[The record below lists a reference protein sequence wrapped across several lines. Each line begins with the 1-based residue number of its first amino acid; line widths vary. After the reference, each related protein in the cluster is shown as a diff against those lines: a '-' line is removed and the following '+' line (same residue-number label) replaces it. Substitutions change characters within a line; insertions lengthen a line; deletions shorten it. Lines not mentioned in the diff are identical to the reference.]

1 MAIINFPS
9 QQDNEPPFFKDI
21 REDGYHIYSRK
32 NAKKPNYYPPELPDY
47 PGVAL
52 NGLKEDD
59 IITIRVFF
67 GIGKGKKMRVDGG
80 YVDLRVEFVDED
92 RVMGDI
98 ITELPGEF
106 ALSTGESIE
115 VFPEEILYKAESK

>member
-1 MAIINFPS
+1 MAIINFSS
-9 QQDNEPPFFKDI
+9 QQANEPPFFKDI
-21 REDGYHIYSRK
+21 REDGYHIYNIK

-47 PGVAL
+47 LGVAL
-52 NGLKEDD
+52 KELKEDD
-59 IITIRVFF
+59 VITIRVFF

-80 YVDLRVEFVDED
+80 YVDLRVEFVDKNQ
-92 RVMGDI
+92 VMGDI

-115 VFPEEILYKAESK
+115 VYKDEILYKSESK